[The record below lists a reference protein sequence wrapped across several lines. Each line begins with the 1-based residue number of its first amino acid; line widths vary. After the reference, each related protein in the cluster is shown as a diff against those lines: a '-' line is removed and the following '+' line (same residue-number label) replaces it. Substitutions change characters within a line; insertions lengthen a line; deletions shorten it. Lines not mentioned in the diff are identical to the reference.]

1 MKILFSLFI
10 FSCTPLLYATDTH
23 GYIAFWQHPEQTEI
37 VTVTKTT
44 AENASAEEAKAELD
58 AFCQAQ
64 DRLWNVNTQTASGC
78 RSVTA
83 LNNSCAA
90 AAWPRAQGLLKHENV
105 VVAQNPAFS
114 KVAAQALQQCRL
126 KYGSEG
132 ECALETVFCTSSDAY
147 AKKGRLAEMLHK
159 FKLK

>member
-1 MKILFSLFI
+1 M
-10 FSCTPLLYATDTH
+10 
-23 GYIAFWQHPEQTEI
+23 
-37 VTVTKTT
+37 TKTT